1 MTITLAA
8 YTGTLM
14 QHEKATNTQSNMHNN
29 LGQVHP
35 LLLISDPA
43 GDDHPD
49 AELALTEPASSSVQ
63 DTSGEKPCSAP
74 FRCAC
79 IPPVPFI
86 QPEENALEYVP

>member
-1 MTITLAA
+1 
-8 YTGTLM
+8 M
-14 QHEKATNTQSNMHNN
+14 QHKIATNTQSNMDKN

-35 LLLISDPA
+35 LLLVSDRA

-49 AELALTEPASSSVQ
+49 AELALTVPASSSVQ
-63 DTSGEKPCSAP
+63 DTSGEKPCSDP

-86 QPEENALEYVP
+86 QPGENALEYVP